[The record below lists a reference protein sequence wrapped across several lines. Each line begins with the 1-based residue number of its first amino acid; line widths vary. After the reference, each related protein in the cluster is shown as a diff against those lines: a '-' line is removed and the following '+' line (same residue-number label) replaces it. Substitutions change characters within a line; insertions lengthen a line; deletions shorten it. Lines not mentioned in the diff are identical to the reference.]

1 MWESEFTWFSVGI
14 EIDCFLRRIEID
26 FVVFG
31 PIIVWFSCMDRNS
44 LGFSPGIAIDLF
56 VLSGPKMT
64 FFKTWRSID
73 LVLVE
78 VVEIELFLYA
88 GRN

>member
-31 PIIVWFSCMDRNS
+31 PIIVWFSCMDRYR
-44 LGFSPGIAIDLF
+44 LGFSASNAIDLF
-56 VLSGPKMT
+56 FCAGRK
-64 FFKTWRSID
+64 W
-73 LVLVE
+73 LVFN
-78 VVEIELFLYA
+78 VEID
-88 GRN
+88 